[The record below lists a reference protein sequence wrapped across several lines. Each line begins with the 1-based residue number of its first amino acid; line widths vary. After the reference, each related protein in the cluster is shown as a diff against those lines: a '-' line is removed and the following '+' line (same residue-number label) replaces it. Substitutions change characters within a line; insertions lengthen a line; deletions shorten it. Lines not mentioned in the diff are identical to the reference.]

1 MGLTLQDIFDC
12 ESGYRNPIIVGE
24 LPNALRVHLGLRVP
38 QVHLSRES
46 LGHIKARHPDID
58 NFDLCFLPLVIE
70 RGAIMQE
77 RAKPQVIVSAYKDTE
92 SHRQYAAIMKVA
104 NVRCEVWL
112 TSFHRVH
119 SRQLQKWRKR
129 HIILRDAP

>member
-1 MGLTLQDIFDC
+1 VRLFALIVAELPIDESNTLLDLLSAYPEALNCDSADRMGLTLQDIFDC

-92 SHRQYAAIMKVA
+92 SHRQYAA
-104 NVRCEVWL
+104 
-112 TSFHRVH
+112 T
-119 SRQLQKWRKR
+119 
-129 HIILRDAP
+129 